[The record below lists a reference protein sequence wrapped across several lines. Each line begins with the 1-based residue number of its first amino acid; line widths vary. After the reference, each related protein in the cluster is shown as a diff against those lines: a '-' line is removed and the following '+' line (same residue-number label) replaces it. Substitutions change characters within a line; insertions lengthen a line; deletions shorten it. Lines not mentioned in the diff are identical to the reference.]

1 MSVSV
6 CFRYGEAYMKKKIK
20 NFGVLMLAALLI
32 TSVVAPVSA
41 STISEL
47 ERQQKEHQAQ
57 LNEITGQITEMEDE
71 QAILEEEISD
81 LDSEVINMFTSIE
94 LLEEEIGEKV
104 ESISEVEA
112 DIVVAEA
119 DYEQA
124 KQEEEDQ
131 YEAMKIRLQYIYEK
145 GEASYLQI
153 FLEAESFSDMLNKAE
168 YIEQLYEYDRKQ
180 LQLYQETRIAV
191 EELQAKLDE
200 EKNRLETEKAE
211 LESNQKELEDQKAY
225 MEVLLARK
233 REESSN
239 YDTQIA
245 QARQQAAIYKTKIKE
260 EQKQIKALQEEER
273 RKAEEALKAKQEA
286 AASSSP
292 TGSSGS
298 SGGSSGGSVTPPA
311 STGGSA
317 TGQQIA
323 SYACQFVGNPY
334 VSGGTSLTNGAD
346 CSGFT
351 YRVYS
356 DFGYSIP
363 RTSYAQRSIGTGVD
377 YANAQPGDIICYSG
391 HVAIYIGN
399 GKIVHASTAST
410 GIKISNAQYREILS
424 VRRIV

>member
-1 MSVSV
+1 
-6 CFRYGEAYMKKKIK
+6 MKKRIK

-32 TSVVAPVSA
+32 TSVAVPVSA

-47 ERQQKEHQAQ
+47 EKQQKEHQAQ

-94 LLEEEIGEKV
+94 LLEEEIGEKE

-124 KQEEEDQ
+124 KQEEEEQ

-153 FLEAESFSDMLNKAE
+153 FLEAESFGDMLNKAE

-211 LESNQKELEDQKAY
+211 LESSQKELEDQKAY
-225 MEVLLARK
+225 MEVLLAKK

-245 QARQQAAIYKTKIKE
+245 QAKQQAAIYKTKIKE

-273 RKAEEALKAKQEA
+273 RKAEEALKAKQA
-286 AASSSP
+286 AAAGGSQAGSS
-292 TGSSGS
+292 GQSGS

-317 TGQQIA
+317 TGLQIA

-399 GKIVHASTAST
+399 GKIVHASTVST

>member
-1 MSVSV
+1 
-6 CFRYGEAYMKKKIK
+6 MKEKIK
-20 NFGVLMLAALLI
+20 HFFALTLAAFLV
-32 TSVVAPVSA
+32 TSVVVQVRA

-47 ERQQKEHQAQ
+47 EQQQQKHQTQ
-57 LNEITGQITEMEDE
+57 LNEITNQITEMEDE

-81 LDSEVINMFTSIE
+81 LDSEIINMFTSIE
-94 LLEEEIGEKV
+94 LLEEEIEEKKDV
-104 ESISEVEA
+104 ISEVEA
-112 DIVVAEA
+112 QIVIAQE
-119 DYEQA
+119 DYEKA
-124 KQEEEDQ
+124 KQEEEEQ
-131 YEAMKIRLQYIYEK
+131 YEAMKIRIQYMYEK
-145 GEASYLQI
+145 GETSYLQM
-153 FLEAESFSDMLNKAE
+153 FLEAESFSDMLNKAD
-168 YIEQLYEYDRKQ
+168 YIEQLYEYDRNQ
-180 LQLYQETRIAV
+180 LQLYEETRIAV
-191 EELQAKLDE
+191 EELQAKLEE
-200 EKNRLETEKAE
+200 EKSTLETEKAE
-211 LESNQKELEDQKAY
+211 LEDSKKELEDQKAY
-225 MEVLLARK
+225 LDVMLAK
-233 REESSN
+233 KKEESSN

-260 EQKQIKALQEEER
+260 EKKRIKALQEEER
-273 RKAEEALKAKQEA
+273 KKAEEALKAQQTA
-286 AASSSP
+286 ADGKNAA
-292 TGSSGS
+292 GSSGS
-298 SGGSSGGSVTPPA
+298 SGGNSGGNSGGSSGGSVTPPV

-363 RTSYAQRSIGTGVD
+363 RTSYAQRNVGTGVD